1 MAWRMDGLGMRRI
14 WAQISG
20 ACIFVVLMT
29 IAPLA
34 AMDLNGY
41 AKLGLERL
49 QGHTSYEIG
58 GLIAVSGE
66 ENRSAHFPFSKLEF
80 PLTGYM
86 GTTAFGLNV
95 GEVLRVDLGLKKSIL
110 REEATIEDWDWGY
123 WHLADHPWAR
133 SSTLDIYSTS
143 RSSVDAWM
151 GDAKVRWC
159 FNLTDRSRPQ
169 DRTEVRLMVGG
180 GYSIQVFDYDMVDDL
195 DQWYPSYPQ
204 YADAIEND
212 PTISPALKQTIKGH
226 VYNSGNVLSYHV
238 EYEVPF
244 LEGGV
249 QLGLGERLDVEA
261 CLGYSFWVKAKDT
274 DHHLLRGK
282 VSKGDCGGTAVLF
295 TLNGDYAVTDR
306 IVLGLNYR
314 RIVITATGI
323 QDQSAANYSAS
334 VDQHIESDQQ
344 SFGVSLGFCF

>member
-143 RSSVDAWM
+143 RSSVYAWM
-151 GDAKVRWC
+151 GDA
-159 FNLTDRSRPQ
+159 
-169 DRTEVRLMVGG
+169 
-180 GYSIQVFDYDMVDDL
+180 
-195 DQWYPSYPQ
+195 
-204 YADAIEND
+204 
-212 PTISPALKQTIKGH
+212 
-226 VYNSGNVLSYHV
+226 
-238 EYEVPF
+238 
-244 LEGGV
+244 
-249 QLGLGERLDVEA
+249 
-261 CLGYSFWVKAKDT
+261 
-274 DHHLLRGK
+274 
-282 VSKGDCGGTAVLF
+282 
-295 TLNGDYAVTDR
+295 
-306 IVLGLNYR
+306 
-314 RIVITATGI
+314 
-323 QDQSAANYSAS
+323 
-334 VDQHIESDQQ
+334 
-344 SFGVSLGFCF
+344 